1 LSFHHTFEFVS
12 SFEFLHPNSF
22 CQCQIESRKI
32 KNMFTVKGGN
42 SSKFDAVFGNLGT
55 TTNSTAASSQPAPA
69 PEDIPVY
76 RNRAPKERYDDS
88 RDALNY
94 DSDAQ
99 DLDSG
104 DEDERCRAPD
114 EQIFAKWK
122 RQREEED
129 EKDNEK
135 WPKGDKLIEQ
145 QIPGDER
152 GGRRVRFADDD
163 RRDRRERDG
172 DHESSSSKGRKG
184 KGKGKGKGYRHE
196 GDRRAQPKRRL
207 TDRVG
212 GRAPDH
218 VKNPSKY
225 THYNLEGVTHSKAQN
240 ASAAFDFL
248 NELKARREGTSGTS
262 KPQSTETMAKP
273 TFKKRNPE
281 AVDKKDYTEPAAV
294 RSGQSAGSRV
304 MGEDAVA
311 VGKRQNDKAPAKPKI
326 AAKVNK
332 SKLSMMDSDSDAS
345 MD

>member
-1 LSFHHTFEFVS
+1 
-12 SFEFLHPNSF
+12 
-22 CQCQIESRKI
+22 
-32 KNMFTVKGGN
+32 MFTVKGGN
-42 SSKFDAVFGNLGT
+42 SSKFDAVFGNLGA

-104 DEDERCRAPD
+104 DEDEKCRAPD

-122 RQREEED
+122 RQREEDD

-135 WPKGDKLIEQ
+135 WPKGDKLAEQ
-145 QIPGDER
+145 QLPGEEGGSRRDWKDERDER

-163 RRDRRERDG
+163 RRERSRDRNDR

-184 KGKGKGKGYRHE
+184 KGKGKSYRHD

-225 THYNLEGVTHSKAQN
+225 THYNLAGGTQSKAQN

-332 SKLSMMDSDSDAS
+332 SKLSIMDSDSDAS